1 MAVTFATQKC
11 QIICISVYNIYQ
23 HILLILCKINEE
35 IFANVSINSEGS
47 SEYIFV
53 SSQDE
58 WDDSDKD
65 ESTDNHR
72 SVLIIPHLT
81 DDR

>member
-1 MAVTFATQKC
+1 MK
-11 QIICISVYNIYQ
+11 
-23 HILLILCKINEE
+23 
-35 IFANVSINSEGS
+35 GPDS

-58 WDDSDKD
+58 LDDSDND

>member
-1 MAVTFATQKC
+1 MKK
-11 QIICISVYNIYQ
+11 S
-23 HILLILCKINEE
+23 
-35 IFANVSINSEGS
+35 FANVSINSEGS

-58 WDDSDKD
+58 WDDSDND

-72 SVLIIPHLT
+72 NVLKIPHLT
-81 DDR
+81 DDG